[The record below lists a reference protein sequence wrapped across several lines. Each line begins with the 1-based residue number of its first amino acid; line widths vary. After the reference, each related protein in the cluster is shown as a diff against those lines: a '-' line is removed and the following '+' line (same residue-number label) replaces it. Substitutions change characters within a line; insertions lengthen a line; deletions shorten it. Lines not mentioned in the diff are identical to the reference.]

1 VGMTDD
7 AHQGVGK
14 ALGRIPQSLYIMT
27 AQFEDQMRGVM
38 VSFVQ
43 QVSFDPPMVMVCLA
57 KGRPIVPLIHDS
69 HAFAVCQIVRT
80 DKLTLKRFARG
91 SDAGESPFQAIETT
105 RGTTGSPIIKRSL
118 AYLDC
123 KLVRHIDIDG
133 DHDMYVGEVRD
144 GNLLSDG
151 EVFIHLRDNGF
162 TY

>member
-1 VGMTDD
+1 MTDD
-7 AHQGVGK
+7 VHQRIGK

-27 AQFEDQMRGVM
+27 AQYEDQMRGVM

-43 QVSFDPPMVMVCLA
+43 QVSFDPPMVMVSLG

-69 HAFAVCQIVRT
+69 HAFAVCQIAKT

-91 SDAGESPFQAIETT
+91 TQPGESPFQAIETM
-105 RGTTGSPIIKRSL
+105 RGATGSPVIKRSL

-123 KLVRHIDIDG
+123 DLVRHIDIDG
-133 DHDMYVGEVRD
+133 DHDMYIGAVREGD
-144 GNLLSDG
+144 LLNDG